1 MNAKLAVAI
10 SLGASS
16 LALFGMANVA
26 NAATVTTTDTGAN
39 PPVVKPSNENQVEKA
54 KGEAQKAVDDA
65 TEQKNKL
72 DEEVN
77 KAENEANDSNAEAIN
92 ANKEVTEAQTKL
104 DDKKKEAKT
113 AEEEKGKADKE
124 LDKKKTAAD
133 NADKEVKATQAAFDK
148 ETENQKAAEN
158 KLKATQ
164 EEKGKAEGELNTEKE
179 AVKAKETEHAQ
190 AGEKVKTEKGKLDTA
205 NTQLEQAKQNKK
217 QAQEQATQLSS
228 EADQKKQAQKEA
240 EQKVEENKK
249 QQENIQKQ
257 IDNLNA
263 AGSGATNAEVQE
275 LEKKA
280 NAAKQ
285 AYDSAQ
291 NEANTKA
298 QDATNANNA
307 IAPKAQEL
315 ANAETALKGNEN
327 YKNNIAS
334 FDQAAD
340 DATKKYNEEYNKAK
354 LDPEVE
360 KGFEGFLEYIISTE
374 KAKTDGSRN
383 EDLIADAER
392 AQKILR
398 GETFKST
405 YTEIKI
411 GEDTYGNP
419 AKDMKAP
426 IWADYVKKLR
436 RVGGA
441 DSLQNLKEA
450 ATYYDALNKV
460 RNEENA
466 KLPKVGVRLSLIAES
481 IIHSFY
487 SSSIQGHAAN
497 FDMEHNVNPN
507 SPEQLKSHAYDD
519 SSENLAWG
527 EFDGNDS
534 NRAMNKNGTMSLDI
548 NSTSNIVHSST
559 KANAM
564 DGWYYKEKDIYDDT
578 LSSNSFGGKTL
589 TDEGKT
595 FLQEHRYDFLDYA
608 SAGLSPTLFNDDSDK
623 SVQAKFKHAVGHY
636 LNFVSTNNTAA
647 GFAEADTAIKNTS
660 YTVTETSSDGT
671 QRTYNQNGTLIY
683 DVAVWHGNSEKT
695 ISVDTYKNLL
705 NSYINKVT
713 DNGKKKLEPAKSRN
727 LADLAA
733 EENAANIKLFDS
745 VYKVITAESNN
756 SQTGANTVTEL
767 IKNVITAKKNFEKAR
782 DDASAANE
790 ASAKAAEKATELKTA
805 WTTAQQKYQEAEHAA
820 TQASQEDQ
828 KTREQ
833 KIQQLQ
839 GELQGLKE
847 KATELSTKAAQAK
860 KDADTARAAADNK
873 QAEVNGRFTQDITEA
888 EANVES
894 AKQAVST
901 AEAAKKQVAQELKAA
916 NEKVTNLKQTIQTLE
931 AQIAAENQKVTE
943 ANGKVKAAQIAL
955 DGAKDTQNTVTGQ
968 LKALQTKAQNA
979 VKAVKTANDAVEAA
993 KENVVKKI
1001 KLAQTAVT
1009 NAQAKV
1015 KHAQEVVAE
1024 AKTKIETIQKNLKTA
1039 EEKFK
1044 AVVTDRTIQQSFM
1057 KSTFLAAYPSFNTF
1071 IETLTKT
1078 STDLQTT
1085 DNKLSTSATAL
1096 KEQLQKVAP
1105 DTVTPE
1111 PPVPPAPKPPVVEPS
1126 HEGESDHG
1134 NTDNTGN
1141 PGNPGSTGNTGNT
1154 TNTGNTGNT
1163 GNSNVPFIPQTPHV
1177 SVPAVDVE
1185 QQSNE
1190 FASTTA
1196 ENHATKAVAKSE
1208 AGKSTKEERANAKN
1222 TKHAN
1227 HTASANAAAT
1237 SNSGVAQSKN
1247 AKDSKNAESKESAK
1261 EDSAK
1266 QETQDSNSNSSD
1278 QNSTPNNTPSNESKN
1293 AQANG
1298 NAAKAQNSSNNTLT
1312 IGAVV
1317 AVVIAGIVAIG
1328 GGVTFARHRRM

>member
-26 NAATVTTTDTGAN
+26 NAATATTTDTGAN
-39 PPVVKPSNENQVEKA
+39 PPVVKPSNENPVEKA
-54 KGEAQKAVDDA
+54 RGEANKAIEDA
-65 TEQKNKL
+65 KTRKEAINT
-72 DEEVN
+72 EVN
-77 KAENEANDSNAEAIN
+77 KAEGEATDANTEATN
-92 ANKEVTEAQTKL
+92 ANKEVTKAQTELENKRE
-104 DDKKKEAKT
+104 EAKT

-124 LDKKKTAAD
+124 LADQQTAVD
-133 NADKEVKATQAAFDK
+133 NADKEVKATQAAFDQ
-148 ETENQKAAEN
+148 ETENQKTAEN
-158 KLKATQ
+158 KLNKTKD
-164 EEKGKAEGELNTEKE
+164 EKGKVEGELNTEKE
-179 AVKAKETEHAQ
+179 AVKAKETEQ
-190 AGEKVKTEKGKLDTA
+190 TKAGEKVKTEQGKLDTA
-205 NTQLEQAKQNKK
+205 NTQLEKAKQNKE
-217 QAQEQATQLSS
+217 QAQGVADRLSS
-228 EADQKKQAQKEA
+228 EADQKEGKQKEA

-392 AQKILR
+392 AQKILK

-411 GEDTYGNP
+411 GKDTYHNTVE
-419 AKDMKAP
+419 DMKAP

-790 ASAKAAEKATELKTA
+790 ASAKAAEKATELKSA
-805 WTTAQQKYQEAEHAA
+805 WDTAQQKYQEAEHAA

-833 KIQQLQ
+833 KIQKLQ
-839 GELQGLKE
+839 NDLNGLKE
-847 KATELSTKAAQAK
+847 TAKTLKSEAQRAKTDAEAAR
-860 KDADTARAAADNK
+860 TAADNK
-873 QAEVNGRFTQDITEA
+873 QAKVDSEFTKAVNEAQVRFDTATQA
-888 EANVES
+888 VKEANANK
-894 AKQAVST
+894 AKVDKELQ
-901 AEAAKKQVAQELKAA
+901 AAKD
-916 NEKVTNLKQTIQTLE
+916 KVTGLQQTIQTLE
-931 AQIAAENQKVTE
+931 TQIATE
-943 ANGKVKAAQIAL
+943 SKKFEDAKSEVQAARA
-955 DGAKDTQNTVTGQ
+955 
-968 LKALQTKAQNA
+968 ALQGAIRTQEQNKSALTAATTKAQ
-979 VKAVKTANDAVEAA
+979 KAAKKVETDKAAVEVA
-993 KENVVKKI
+993 KKALVKKI
-1001 KLAQTAVT
+1001 KLAQTAVA

-1015 KHAQEVVAE
+1015 QHAKEVAE
-1024 AKTKIETIQKNLKTA
+1024 AAKTKIESIKKNLETK
-1039 EEKFK
+1039 K
-1044 AVVTDRTIQQSFM
+1044 ATLAATTKDKKVIQELNA
-1057 KSTFLAAYPSFNTF
+1057 TFLAAYPSFNTF
-1071 IETLTKT
+1071 IETLTGKV
-1078 STDLQTT
+1078 STLQTT
-1085 DNKLSTSATAL
+1085 ATNLTKSATAL
-1096 KEQLQKVAP
+1096 NDQLQKVAP
-1105 DTVTPE
+1105 ESVVTP
-1111 PPVPPAPKPPVVEPS
+1111 PVVPPAPKPPVVVPS
-1126 HEGESDHG
+1126 HDGESGH
-1134 NTDNTGN
+1134 
-1141 PGNPGSTGNTGNT
+1141 GSTGNTGNT
-1154 TNTGNTGNT
+1154 NNTGNTENAGNT
-1163 GNSNVPFIPQTPHV
+1163 GNSNVPFTPQAPHV

-1190 FASTTA
+1190 FASATA
-1196 ENHATKAVAKSE
+1196 ENHVTQAVAKSE
-1208 AGKSTKEERANAKN
+1208 AGKSTKAERANAKN

-1237 SNSGVAQSKN
+1237 SSAGVAQSKN

-1298 NAAKAQNSSNNTLT
+1298 SASKAQNGSNNTLT

>member
-39 PPVVKPSNENQVEKA
+39 QPVVQPSNENPVEKA
-54 KGEAQKAVDDA
+54 KGEAQKAIEDA
-65 TEQKNKL
+65 KTQKEAINT
-72 DEEVN
+72 EVN
-77 KAENEANDSNAEAIN
+77 KAEVEATDANTEATN
-92 ANKEVTEAQTKL
+92 ANKDVDKAQKDL
-104 DDKKKEAKT
+104 ENKQKEAKT
-113 AEEEKGKADKE
+113 AEEQKIEANKE
-124 LDKKKTAAD
+124 LANQQKAVDKANKDVKDKKAVL
-133 NADKEVKATQAAFDK
+133 NK
-148 ETENQKAAEN
+148 ETANQTAAEN

-164 EEKGKAEGELNTEKE
+164 DEKGKATTDLGTAEKE
-179 AVKAKETEHAQ
+179 VQTKTTEQTQ
-190 AGEKVKTEKGKLDTA
+190 AGEKVKTEQGKLDTA
-205 NTQLEQAKQNKK
+205 KGELEKAKQDKK
-217 QAQEQATQLSS
+217 QAQEQANHLSD
-228 EADQKKQAQKEA
+228 AATQKENEHKAA
-240 EQKVEENKK
+240 EQKVKENTQ

-257 IDNLNA
+257 IDNLKA
-263 AGSGATNAEVQE
+263 AGSGTTNADVKE

-280 NAAKQ
+280 NEAKQ

-392 AQKILR
+392 AQKILK

-411 GEDTYGNP
+411 GKDTYHNTVE
-419 AKDMKAP
+419 DMKAP

-790 ASAKAAEKATELKTA
+790 ASAKAAEKATELKSA
-805 WTTAQQKYQEAEHAA
+805 WDTAQQKYQEAEQAA

-833 KIQQLQ
+833 KIQKLQ
-839 GELQGLKE
+839 NDLNGLIAKAVTLKSQAETAKQTAKAARTAAKAKQEKVDDEL
-847 KATELSTKAAQAK
+847 TKAVNEAQVRF
-860 KDADTARAAADNK
+860 DTA
-873 QAEVNGRFTQDITEA
+873 T
-888 EANVES
+888 
-894 AKQAVST
+894 QAVK
-901 AEAAKKQVAQELKAA
+901 EAKADKAKVDQELKAA
-916 NEKVTNLKQTIQTLE
+916 NEKVTNLNKTIQTLE

-943 ANGKVKAAQIAL
+943 ANGKVQAAQIAL
-955 DGAKDTQNTVTGQ
+955 DGAKDTQNTVTAQ
-968 LKALQTKAQNA
+968 LKALKTKAKKA
-979 VKAVKTANDAVEAA
+979 AEKVDEEKAAVKTATDAVVE
-993 KENVVKKI
+993 KI
-1001 KLAQTAVT
+1001 QLAQTAVA
-1009 NAQAKV
+1009 NAQTK
-1015 KHAQEVVAE
+1015 VAE
-1024 AKTKIETIQKNLKTA
+1024 AQKIVEAAKTKIENIKKNLETK
-1039 EEKFK
+1039 K
-1044 AVVTDRTIQQSFM
+1044 ATLVATTKDKKVIQELNA
-1057 KSTFLAAYPSFNTF
+1057 TFLAAYPSFNTF
-1071 IETLTKT
+1071 IETLTGKV
-1078 STDLQTT
+1078 STLQDTA
-1085 DNKLSTSATAL
+1085 NKLSTSAKTLAQ
-1096 KEQLQKVAP
+1096 QL
-1105 DTVTPE
+1105 
-1111 PPVPPAPKPPVVEPS
+1111 PPVIPPVNPPTPPTPPAPKPPVVVPS
-1126 HEGESDHG
+1126 HDGESGHG
-1134 NTDNTGN
+1134 N
-1141 PGNPGSTGNTGNT
+1141 TGNTGNT
-1154 TNTGNTGNT
+1154 ENGGNT

-1278 QNSTPNNTPSNESKN
+1278 QNSTPNSTPSNESKN

>member
-26 NAATVTTTDTGAN
+26 NAATTEPPSNTPTGSST
-39 PPVVKPSNENQVEKA
+39 PVVQNEESPAA
-54 KGEAQKAVDDA
+54 KAQK
-65 TEQKNKL
+65 
-72 DEEVN
+72 
-77 KAENEANDSNAEAIN
+77 EANQAIEDAKTKKETVTKEVEDAESEVTDAYSKATD
-92 ANKEVTEAQTKL
+92 ANNEVTEAQKDL
-104 DDKKKEAKT
+104 ENKQKEANT
-113 AEEEKGKADKE
+113 AEEQQKEADKE
-124 LDKKKTAAD
+124 LDKQKTAAE
-133 NADKEVKATQAAFDK
+133 NADKEVKDTQAAFDK
-148 ETENQKAAEN
+148 ETENQTAAEN

-164 EEKGKAEGELNTEKE
+164 DEKDTKTTELETANKDVIDKTEKQKTAEGNVN
-179 AVKAKETEHAQ
+179 A
-190 AGEKVKTEKGKLDTA
+190 EKGKLDTA
-205 NTQLEQAKQNKK
+205 NTQLEKAKQNKE
-217 QAQEQATQLSS
+217 QAQGVADRLSS
-228 EADQKKQAQKEA
+228 EADQKERKQKEA

-285 AYDSAQ
+285 AYE
-291 NEANTKA
+291 EANNTATQKA
-298 QDATNANNA
+298 QEATNANNA
-307 IAPKAQEL
+307 IPSKAEEL
-315 ANAETALKGNEN
+315 NTVENALKQNEN
-327 YKNNIAS
+327 YKKNIAS

-340 DATKKYNEEYNKAK
+340 NATKKYNEEYNKAK

-383 EDLIADAER
+383 NDLIADAER
-392 AQKILR
+392 AQKILK

-411 GEDTYGNP
+411 GKDTYHNTVE
-419 AKDMKAP
+419 DMKAP

-460 RNEENA
+460 RNEEKA
-466 KLPKVGVRLSLIAES
+466 GLPTVGVRLSLIAES

-534 NRAMNKNGTMSLDI
+534 KRAMNKNGTMSLDI

-589 TDEGKT
+589 TAEGKT

-790 ASAKAAEKATELKTA
+790 ASAKAAEKATELKSA
-805 WTTAQQKYQEAEHAA
+805 WDTAQQKYQEAEQAA

-833 KIQQLQ
+833 KIQKLQ
-839 GELQGLKE
+839 NDLNGLIAKAVTLKSQAETAKQTAKAARTAAKAKQEKVDDEL
-847 KATELSTKAAQAK
+847 TKAVNEAQVRF
-860 KDADTARAAADNK
+860 DTA
-873 QAEVNGRFTQDITEA
+873 T
-888 EANVES
+888 
-894 AKQAVST
+894 QAVK
-901 AEAAKKQVAQELKAA
+901 EAKADKAKVDQELKAA
-916 NEKVTNLKQTIQTLE
+916 NEKVTNLNKTIQTLE

-943 ANGKVKAAQIAL
+943 ANGKVQAAQIAL
-955 DGAKDTQNTVTGQ
+955 DGAKDTQNTVTAQ
-968 LKALQTKAQNA
+968 LKALKTKAKKA
-979 VKAVKTANDAVEAA
+979 AEKVDEEKAAVKTATDAVVE
-993 KENVVKKI
+993 KI
-1001 KLAQTAVT
+1001 QLAQTAVA
-1009 NAQAKV
+1009 NAQTK
-1015 KHAQEVVAE
+1015 VAE
-1024 AKTKIETIQKNLKTA
+1024 AQKIVEAAKTKIENIKKNLETK
-1039 EEKFK
+1039 K
-1044 AVVTDRTIQQSFM
+1044 ATLVATTKDKKVIQELNA
-1057 KSTFLAAYPSFNTF
+1057 TFLAAYPSFNTF
-1071 IETLTKT
+1071 IETLTGKV
-1078 STDLQTT
+1078 STLQDTA
-1085 DNKLSTSATAL
+1085 NKLSTSAKTLAQ
-1096 KEQLQKVAP
+1096 QL
-1105 DTVTPE
+1105 
-1111 PPVPPAPKPPVVEPS
+1111 PPVIPPVNPPTPPTPPAPKPPVVVPS
-1126 HEGESDHG
+1126 HDGESGHG
-1134 NTDNTGN
+1134 N
-1141 PGNPGSTGNTGNT
+1141 TGNTGNT
-1154 TNTGNTGNT
+1154 ENGGNT

-1278 QNSTPNNTPSNESKN
+1278 QNSTPNSTPSNESKN

>member
-26 NAATVTTTDTGAN
+26 NAETATTTDTGAN
-39 PPVVKPSNENQVEKA
+39 PPVVKPSNDNPVEKA

-65 TEQKNKL
+65 TEQKSKI
-72 DEEVN
+72 DEDVN
-77 KAENEANDSNAEAIN
+77 KAESEAIDANTEATNANDAV
-92 ANKEVTEAQTKL
+92 NKAQTELENKR
-104 DDKKKEAKT
+104 KEAKT
-113 AEEEKGKADKE
+113 AEEQKTASDKE
-124 LDKKKTAAD
+124 LSDQKTAVD

-148 ETENQKAAEN
+148 ETANQTAAEN
-158 KLKATQ
+158 KLNKTKD
-164 EEKGKAEGELNTEKE
+164 EKGKVEGELNTEKE
-179 AVKAKETEHAQ
+179 AVKAKETEQ
-190 AGEKVKTEKGKLDTA
+190 TKAGEKVKTEQGKLDTA
-205 NTQLEQAKQNKK
+205 NTQLEKAKKDKK
-217 QAQEQATQLSS
+217 QAQEKANQLSDAATQ
-228 EADQKKQAQKEA
+228 KENEHKAA
-240 EQKVEENKK
+240 EQAVKENT
-249 QQENIQKQ
+249 QHQENIQKQ

-263 AGSGATNAEVQE
+263 AGSGTTSTEVQE
-275 LEKKA
+275 LKNKAEK
-280 NAAKQ
+280 AKQ
-285 AYDSAQ
+285 DYDSAQ
-291 NEANTKA
+291 SEADSKA
-298 QDATNANNA
+298 QEATNANNA
-307 IAPKAQEL
+307 ITPKEQEL
-315 ANAETALKGNEN
+315 NNAETALKGNEN

-334 FDQAAD
+334 FDKAAD
-340 DATKKYNEEYNKAK
+340 EATKKYNEEYNKAK

-383 EDLIADAER
+383 NDLIADAER
-392 AQKILR
+392 AQKILK

-411 GEDTYGNP
+411 GNDTYHNTVE
-419 AKDMKAP
+419 DMKAP

-460 RNEENA
+460 RSEENA

-487 SSSIQGHAAN
+487 SASVPGHAAN

-534 NRAMNKNGTMSLDI
+534 SRTMNKKGTMSLDI
-548 NSTSNIVHSST
+548 NNTSNIVHSST
-559 KANAM
+559 KSNAM
-564 DGWYYKEKDIYDDT
+564 DGWYYNEKDIYDNT

-589 TDEGKT
+589 TAEGKT
-595 FLQEHRYDFLDYA
+595 FLQQHRYDFLDYA

-636 LNFVSTNNTAA
+636 LNFVSSNNTAA

-660 YTVTETSSDGT
+660 YTVTETSSNGT
-671 QRTYNQNGTLIY
+671 QKTYNQNGTLIY

-733 EENAANIKLFDS
+733 EENVANIKLFDS

-767 IKNVITAKKNFEKAR
+767 IKKVITAKKNFEKAR
-782 DDASAANE
+782 DNASAANKAKEE
-790 ASAKAAEKATELKTA
+790 AAKKAAELQTA
-805 WTTAQQKYQEAEHAA
+805 WTTAQQKYEAAEQAA
-820 TQASQEDQ
+820 TQASQESKEKRDQ
-828 KTREQ
+828 Q
-833 KIQQLQ
+833 IQQLQ
-839 GELQGLKE
+839 NDLNGLIAKAVTLKSQAETAKQTAKTARTAAKAQQEKVDVEFTKDVNEAQVRFDTATKAVKEANANKAKVDKELQ
-847 KATELSTKAAQAK
+847 
-860 KDADTARAAADNK
+860 
-873 QAEVNGRFTQDITEA
+873 
-888 EANVES
+888 
-894 AKQAVST
+894 
-901 AEAAKKQVAQELKAA
+901 AA
-916 NEKVTNLKQTIQTLE
+916 NEKVNGLTKKIGELTT
-931 AQIAAENQKVTE
+931 QIESENQKVE
-943 ANGKVKAAQIAL
+943 NAKSEVQAAQVAL
-955 DGAKDTQNTVTGQ
+955 QGAKDTQNTVTTQ

-979 VKAVKTANDAVEAA
+979 DETVKNTKAAVEVAKKAVVE
-993 KENVVKKI
+993 KI

-1015 KHAQEVVAE
+1015 QHAKEVAE
-1024 AKTKIETIQKNLKTA
+1024 AAKTKIETIKKNLATKQVA
-1039 EEKFK
+1039 
-1044 AVVTDRTIQQSFM
+1044 
-1057 KSTFLAAYPSFNTF
+1057 LAATITDTSAKAQLNSIFMSATGEFESFVQ
-1071 IETLTKT
+1071 ILTGKV
-1078 STDLQTT
+1078 STLQTT
-1085 DNKLSTSATAL
+1085 ATNLTKSATAL
-1096 KEQLQKVAP
+1096 NDQLQKVAP
-1105 DTVTPE
+1105 ESVVTP
-1111 PPVPPAPKPPVVEPS
+1111 PVVPPAPKPPVVVPS
-1126 HEGESDHG
+1126 HDGESGH
-1134 NTDNTGN
+1134 
-1141 PGNPGSTGNTGNT
+1141 GSTGNTGNT
-1154 TNTGNTGNT
+1154 NNTGNTENAGNT
-1163 GNSNVPFIPQTPHV
+1163 GNSNVPFTPQAPHV

-1190 FASTTA
+1190 FASATA
-1196 ENHATKAVAKSE
+1196 ENHVTQAVAKSE
-1208 AGKSTKEERANAKN
+1208 AGKPTKAERANAKN
-1222 TKHAN
+1222 TKHSN

-1237 SNSGVAQSKN
+1237 SSAGVAQSKN

-1261 EDSAK
+1261 KDSAK
-1266 QETQDSNSNSSD
+1266 QETQDSNNNSSD
-1278 QNSTPNNTPSNESKN
+1278 QNSATNNTPSNESKN

-1298 NAAKAQNSSNNTLT
+1298 SASKAQNGSNNTLT

>member
-39 PPVVKPSNENQVEKA
+39 QPVVQPSNENPVEKA

-217 QAQEQATQLSS
+217 QAQGVADRLSS
-228 EADQKKQAQKEA
+228 EADQKEGKQKEA

-392 AQKILR
+392 AQKILK

-411 GEDTYGNP
+411 GKDTYHNTVE
-419 AKDMKAP
+419 DMKAP

-790 ASAKAAEKATELKTA
+790 ASAKAVEKATELKTA
-805 WTTAQQKYQEAEHAA
+805 WTTANSAYEAAKQKAQA
-820 TQASQEDQ
+820 ASQQTSEERQ
-828 KTREQ
+828 KQ
-833 KIQQLQ
+833 INQLTT
-839 GELQGLKE
+839 ELNGLKE

-860 KDADTARAAADNK
+860 NDADTARAAADNK
-873 QAEVNGRFTQDITEA
+873 QAEVNGRFTQAITEA

-901 AEAAKKQVAQELKAA
+901 AEAAKKQVAQELQAA

-931 AQIAAENQKVTE
+931 AQIATENQKVTE
-943 ANGKVKAAQIAL
+943 ANGKVQAARAAL

-1001 KLAQTAVT
+1001 KLAQTAVA
-1009 NAQAKV
+1009 NAQTKV
-1015 KHAQEVVAE
+1015 SEAQKIVAE
-1024 AKTKIETIQKNLKTA
+1024 AKIKIESIKKNLETK
-1039 EEKFK
+1039 K
-1044 AVVTDRTIQQSFM
+1044 AT
-1057 KSTFLAAYPSFNTF
+1057 LAATITDTNAKAQLNSIFMSATGEFESFVQ
-1071 IETLTKT
+1071 ILTGKV
-1078 STDLQTT
+1078 STLQTT
-1085 DNKLSTSATAL
+1085 ATNLTKSATAL
-1096 KEQLQKVAP
+1096 NDQLQKVAP
-1105 DTVTPE
+1105 ESVVTP
-1111 PPVPPAPKPPVVEPS
+1111 PVVPPAPKPPVVVPS
-1126 HEGESDHG
+1126 HDGESGH
-1134 NTDNTGN
+1134 
-1141 PGNPGSTGNTGNT
+1141 GSTGNTGNT
-1154 TNTGNTGNT
+1154 NNTGNTENAGNT
-1163 GNSNVPFIPQTPHV
+1163 GNSNVPFTPQAPHV

-1190 FASTTA
+1190 FASATA
-1196 ENHATKAVAKSE
+1196 ENHVTQAVAKSE

>member
-26 NAATVTTTDTGAN
+26 NAATTEPPSNTPAGSST
-39 PPVVKPSNENQVEKA
+39 PVVQNEESPAA
-54 KGEAQKAVDDA
+54 KAQK
-65 TEQKNKL
+65 
-72 DEEVN
+72 
-77 KAENEANDSNAEAIN
+77 EANQAIEDAKTKKETVTKEVEDAESEAKDANSKAID
-92 ANKEVTEAQTKL
+92 ANNEVTEAQKDL
-104 DDKKKEAKT
+104 KDKQKEANT

-124 LDKKKTAAD
+124 L
-133 NADKEVKATQAAFDK
+133 ADKQAEVNTDNEDVANKQKLFNGAQA
-148 ETENQKAAEN
+148 EQQTAEN

-164 EEKGKAEGELNTEKE
+164 DEKDAKTTELETAEKE
-179 AVKAKETEHAQ
+179 VQTKTTEQTQAGKNVETEQ
-190 AGEKVKTEKGKLDTA
+190 GKLDDA
-205 NTQLEQAKQNKK
+205 NTQLEKAKKDRQD
-217 QAQEQATQLSS
+217 AQTEADRLSG
-228 EADQKKQAQKEA
+228 EADQKEQAQKEA
-240 EQKVEENKK
+240 DQKVEENT
-249 QQENIQKQ
+249 QHQENIQKQ

-263 AGSGATNAEVQE
+263 AGSGTTNADVKE

-280 NAAKQ
+280 NEAKQ

-392 AQKILR
+392 AQKILK

-411 GEDTYGNP
+411 GKDTYHNTVE
-419 AKDMKAP
+419 DMKAP

-790 ASAKAAEKATELKTA
+790 ASAKAAENANKLQTA

-833 KIQQLQ
+833 KIQKLQ
-839 GELQGLKE
+839 NDLNGLKE
-847 KATELSTKAAQAK
+847 TAKTLKSEAQRAK
-860 KDADTARAAADNK
+860 NDADTARAAADNK

-916 NEKVTNLKQTIQTLE
+916 NEKVTNLTEKINKLTTQIQTE
-931 AQIAAENQKVTE
+931 TDNVTKAGEKVTE
-943 ANGKVKAAQIAL
+943 ANTALQGAIRTQEQNKSALTAATQKAKKAAEKVETERAAVEV
-955 DGAKDTQNTVTGQ
+955 AK
-968 LKALQTKAQNA
+968 
-979 VKAVKTANDAVEAA
+979 KAVVE
-993 KENVVKKI
+993 KI

-1015 KHAQEVVAE
+1015 KHAREVVEA
-1024 AKTKIETIQKNLKTA
+1024 AKTKIESIKKNLATKQVA
-1039 EEKFK
+1039 
-1044 AVVTDRTIQQSFM
+1044 
-1057 KSTFLAAYPSFNTF
+1057 LAATITDTSAKAHLNSIFMSATGEFESFVQILTGKVS
-1071 IETLTKT
+1071 TLQDTA
-1078 STDLQTT
+1078 
-1085 DNKLSTSATAL
+1085 NKLSTSATTLAQHL
-1096 KEQLQKVAP
+1096 KDVAP
-1105 DTVTPE
+1105 ESVVTPPAPTPE
-1111 PPVPPAPKPPVVEPS
+1111 PPVPPAPKPPVVNPS
-1126 HEGESDHG
+1126 HDGESGH
-1134 NTDNTGN
+1134 
-1141 PGNPGSTGNTGNT
+1141 GSTGNTGSTN
-1154 TNTGNTGNT
+1154 NTGNTENAGNT
-1163 GNSNVPFIPQTPHV
+1163 GNSNVPFTPQAPHV
-1177 SVPAVDVE
+1177 SVPAVNVE

-1190 FASTTA
+1190 FASATA
-1196 ENHATKAVAKSE
+1196 ENHVTQAVAKSE

-1293 AQANG
+1293 TQANG
-1298 NAAKAQNSSNNTLT
+1298 SAAKAQNGSNNTLT

>member
-26 NAATVTTTDTGAN
+26 NAATPQTTGNDAN
-39 PPVVKPSNENQVEKA
+39 PPVVQPSNDNPVEKA
-54 KGEAQKAVDDA
+54 KGEANKAIEDAKTQKETVN
-65 TEQKNKL
+65 T
-72 DEEVN
+72 EVN
-77 KAENEANDSNAEAIN
+77 KAEGEATDANTEATN
-92 ANKEVTEAQTKL
+92 ANKDVDKAKTEL
-104 DDKKKEAKT
+104 EDKQKEAKT
-113 AEEEKGKADKE
+113 AEEEKTEADKE
-124 LDKKKTAAD
+124 LENQQTAVDK
-133 NADKEVKATQAAFDK
+133 ADKEVKDKKAAFDK

-164 EEKGKAEGELNTEKE
+164 EEKDTKTTEL
-179 AVKAKETEHAQ
+179 ETAN
-190 AGEKVKTEKGKLDTA
+190 KDVIDKTEKQKTAEGNVTIEQGKLDTA
-205 NTQLEQAKQNKK
+205 KGELEKAKQNKE
-217 QAQEQATQLSS
+217 QAQGVADRLSS

-240 EQKVEENKK
+240 EQKVKENTQ

-263 AGSGATNAEVQE
+263 AGSGTTNADVQD

-285 AYDSAQ
+285 AYE
-291 NEANTKA
+291 EANNTATQKA
-298 QDATNANNA
+298 EKATNANNA
-307 IAPKAQEL
+307 IPSKAEEL
-315 ANAETALKGNEN
+315 NNVETALKQNEN

-383 EDLIADAER
+383 NDLIADAER
-392 AQKILR
+392 AQKILK
-398 GETFKST
+398 GETFRST
-405 YTEIKI
+405 ETKIKI

-460 RNEENA
+460 RNEEKA
-466 KLPKVGVRLSLIAES
+466 GLPTVGVRLSLIAES

-487 SSSIQGHAAN
+487 SASIQDHAAN
-497 FDMEHNVNPN
+497 FDMKHSVTPA

-534 NRAMNKNGTMSLDI
+534 NRAMNKKGTMSIDI
-548 NSTSNIVHSST
+548 NSTSNIAHSST
-559 KANAM
+559 KSNAM
-564 DGWYYKEKDIYDDT
+564 DGWYYKEKDIYDGT

-589 TDEGKT
+589 TAEGKT

-623 SVQAKFKHAVGHY
+623 SIQAKFQHAVGHY

-647 GFAEADTAIKNTS
+647 GFAEADTAIKDTS
-660 YTVTETSSDGT
+660 FTVTETSNGT
-671 QRTYNQNGTLIY
+671 QKTYNQNGTLIY

-705 NSYINKVT
+705 DSYINKVT
-713 DNGKKKLEPAKSRN
+713 DNGQKKLEPANSRN

-733 EENAANIKLFDS
+733 KENVADIKLFDS
-745 VYKVITAESNN
+745 VYKVITSESNN

-767 IKNVITAKKNFEKAR
+767 IKKVITAKKNFEEAM
-782 DDASAANE
+782 DNASAANE
-790 ASAKAAEKATELKTA
+790 ASSKAAEKATELKTA
-805 WTTAQQKYQEAEHAA
+805 WATANSAYEAAKQKAENDAQLGKEARQQQINQLTTELNGLKETAKTLKSEAQRAKTDAEAARTAARAQQEKVDVEFTKDVNEAQVRFDTA
-820 TQASQEDQ
+820 TQAVKEANEA
-828 KTREQ
+828 KTRVY
-833 KIQQLQ
+833 K
-839 GELQGLKE
+839 
-847 KATELSTKAAQAK
+847 
-860 KDADTARAAADNK
+860 
-873 QAEVNGRFTQDITEA
+873 
-888 EANVES
+888 
-894 AKQAVST
+894 
-901 AEAAKKQVAQELKAA
+901 ELKAA
-916 NEKVTNLKQTIQTLE
+916 NEKVTNLNKTIQTLE
-931 AQIAAENQKVTE
+931 AQIATENQKVE
-943 ANGKVKAAQIAL
+943 DAKSEVQAARA
-955 DGAKDTQNTVTGQ
+955 
-968 LKALQTKAQNA
+968 ALQGAQATQSTAKENLTNATTKAQKA
-979 VKAVKTANDAVEAA
+979 AEKVDEEKAAVKTATDAVVE
-993 KENVVKKI
+993 KI
-1001 KLAQTAVT
+1001 QLAQAAVT
-1009 NAQAKV
+1009 NAQDKV
-1015 KHAQEVVAE
+1015 KHAQEVVE
-1024 AKTKIETIQKNLKTA
+1024 AAKIKIENIKKNLETK
-1039 EEKFK
+1039 K
-1044 AVVTDRTIQQSFM
+1044 ATLVATTKDKKVI
-1057 KSTFLAAYPSFNTF
+1057 KELNATFLAAYPEFKTF
-1071 IETLTKT
+1071 ITTLTSK
-1078 STDLQTT
+1078 SNDLQNTA
-1085 DNKLSTSATAL
+1085 NKLTESAKTLTTQL
-1096 KEQLQKVAP
+1096 KDIAP
-1105 DTVTPE
+1105 NSVVTPPAPAPE
-1111 PPVPPAPKPPVVEPS
+1111 PPVPPAPQPPVTPGHNET
-1126 HEGESDHG
+1126 GHG
-1134 NTDNTGN
+1134 N
-1141 PGNPGSTGNTGNT
+1141 TGNTGNT
-1154 TNTGNTGNT
+1154 ENGGNT

-1196 ENHATKAVAKSE
+1196 ENHATKAVSKSE

-1278 QNSTPNNTPSNESKN
+1278 QNSTPNSTPSNESKN

>member
-39 PPVVKPSNENQVEKA
+39 PPVVKPSTENPVEKA
-54 KGEAQKAVDDA
+54 KGEA
-65 TEQKNKL
+65 
-72 DEEVN
+72 N
-77 KAENEANDSNAEAIN
+77 KAIEDAKTQKETVTKEVEDAESEAKDANSKAID
-92 ANKEVTEAQTKL
+92 ANNEVTEAQKDL
-104 DDKKKEAKT
+104 KDKQKEAKT

-124 LDKKKTAAD
+124 LANQQKAVDK
-133 NADKEVKATQAAFDK
+133 ADKEVKATQAAFDK
-148 ETENQKAAEN
+148 ETENQKTAEN
-158 KLKATQ
+158 TLNKTKD
-164 EEKGKAEGELNTEKE
+164 EKSKAEGELNTEKE
-179 AVKAKETEHAQ
+179 AVKTKETEHAQ
-190 AGEKVKTEKGKLDTA
+190 AGEKVKTEQGKLDTA
-205 NTQLEQAKQNKK
+205 KGELEKAKQDKK
-217 QAQEQATQLSS
+217 QAQEQANQLSD
-228 EADQKKQAQKEA
+228 AATQKENEHKAA
-240 EQKVEENKK
+240 EQKVKENTQ

-257 IDNLNA
+257 IDNLKA
-263 AGSGATNAEVQE
+263 AGSGTTNADVKE

-280 NAAKQ
+280 NEAKQ

-392 AQKILR
+392 AQKILK

-411 GEDTYGNP
+411 GKDTYHNTVE
-419 AKDMKAP
+419 DMKAP

-916 NEKVTNLKQTIQTLE
+916 NEKVTNLTEKINKLTTQIQTE
-931 AQIAAENQKVTE
+931 TDNVTKAGEKVTE
-943 ANGKVKAAQIAL
+943 AN
-955 DGAKDTQNTVTGQ
+955 T
-968 LKALQTKAQNA
+968 ALQGAIRTQEQNKSALTAATTKAQKAAEKVETEKAA
-979 VKAVKTANDAVEAA
+979 VEDAKKAVVE
-993 KENVVKKI
+993 KI
-1001 KLAQTAVT
+1001 QLAQAAVT
-1009 NAQAKV
+1009 NAQDKV

-1024 AKTKIETIQKNLKTA
+1024 AKTKIENIKKNLETK
-1039 EEKFK
+1039 K
-1044 AVVTDRTIQQSFM
+1044 ATLVATTKDKKVIQELNA
-1057 KSTFLAAYPSFNTF
+1057 TFLAAYPEFKTF
-1071 IETLTKT
+1071 ITTLTSK
-1078 STDLQTT
+1078 SNDLQNTA
-1085 DNKLSTSATAL
+1085 NKLTESAKTLTTQL
-1096 KEQLQKVAP
+1096 KDIAP
-1105 DTVTPE
+1105 NSVVTPPAPAPE
-1111 PPVPPAPKPPVVEPS
+1111 PPVPPAPQPPVTPGHNET
-1126 HEGESDHG
+1126 GHG
-1134 NTDNTGN
+1134 N
-1141 PGNPGSTGNTGNT
+1141 TGNTGNT
-1154 TNTGNTGNT
+1154 ENGGNT

-1196 ENHATKAVAKSE
+1196 ENHATKAVSKSE

-1227 HTASANAAAT
+1227 HTASANVAAT

-1278 QNSTPNNTPSNESKN
+1278 QNSTPNSTPSNESKN